1 MHIKGLKFDK
11 VQPPE
16 DLEHGTS
23 TRQIYQ
29 DDINIHDEQDA
40 STGDDDVNI
49 SRNQSA
55 YAESS
60 SILTSEMRSCLS
72 CASVTK
78 EFEDVFQKELIVEG
92 LSSTGISM
100 LPDWREKTSCKVV
113 HDSI

>member
-11 VQPPE
+11 VQQPE

-29 DDINIHDEQDA
+29 DDINSHNEQDA
-40 STGDDDVNI
+40 NAGEDDVDI
-49 SRNQSA
+49 SRNRSA

-78 EFEDVFQKELIVEG
+78 EFEDIFQKELIVEG

-100 LPDWREKTSCKVV
+100 LPDWREKTSRKVV